1 MTDIAVPLV
10 RTSERNDF
18 KRCPWLWYQSW
29 VLGQTARRVPTWSWF
44 GTAVHR
50 GLEVRYPP
58 GNKRG
63 KKSDMIDAFVEA
75 CDSEHRN
82 VYSAGGE
89 LDTDEV
95 VDGIALGKAML
106 LGYVDEYGKDDE
118 WEVIHSEQSFQ
129 IDVPNPD
136 LGALSPLAIYCGTWD
151 SLWRNRRTKELWL
164 VDHKTRRSFPTN
176 WTFYEINDQG
186 GSYLWV
192 APEVLHEMGI
202 INKKKDKIEG
212 LIFNA
217 LRKHLPSDKP
227 RDDQGMTRNR
237 PLKADYYEA
246 LKDKVDLNPNRLPA
260 IPVLAEYARDLDRIV
275 LGAVSAVQPAPL
287 FHREEVY
294 RSHTERVTQ
303 GQRVQAE
310 VTWMNA
316 VRNGTM
322 PLFKTPTEECTR
334 CQFFDVCQMDETSK
348 EDAAELATA
357 VLMHRDPYASHVA
370 DMERTG
376 GVEVNVKE
384 IK

>member
-1 MTDIAVPLV
+1 MTDIAIPLV

-29 VLGQTARRVPTWSWF
+29 VLGQTSRRVPTWSWF
-44 GTAVHR
+44 GTAIHK

-63 KKSDMIDAFVEA
+63 SKADMIDAFVEA
-75 CDSEHRN
+75 CDAEHRN

-106 LGYVDEYGKDDE
+106 LGYIEEYGKDEE

-129 IDVPNPD
+129 IDVPNLQAGSQD
-136 LGALSPLAIYCGTWD
+136 PLAIYCGTWD
-151 SLWRNRRTKELWL
+151 SLWRHRSTKEFWL
-164 VDHKTRRSFPTN
+164 VDHKTRRSFPSN

-192 APEVLHEMGI
+192 APEVLRALGI
-202 INKKKDKIEG
+202 FKKKDKIEG

-217 LRKHLPSDKP
+217 LRKHLPPDPASLDANGVK
-227 RDDQGMTRNR
+227 RNR

-246 LKDKVDLNPNRLPA
+246 LKGSIDLNPNRLPA
-260 IPVLAEYARDLDRIV
+260 IPVLAEYARDLDLIV
-275 LGAVSAVQPAPL
+275 LGKESAVQPAPL
-287 FHREEVY
+287 FHREEIY
-294 RSHTERVTQ
+294 RSQTERVTQ
-303 GQRVQAE
+303 GQRVQSE

-334 CQFFDVCQMDETSK
+334 CQFFDVCQLDETSK
-348 EDAAELATA
+348 EDAAELAQA
-357 VLMHRDPYASHVA
+357 VLMHRDPYASHVE
-370 DMERTG
+370 DMKRTG
-376 GVEVNVKE
+376 GIEVNVKE

>member
-1 MTDIAVPLV
+1 MTAVPLV

-29 VLGQTARRVPTWSWF
+29 VLGQTSRRVPTWSWF
-44 GTAVHR
+44 GTAIHR

-63 KKSDMIDAFVEA
+63 KKADVIDAFVEA
-75 CDSEHRN
+75 CEQQHRL
-82 VYSAGGE
+82 VYTAGGE
-89 LDTDEV
+89 LNEEEV

-106 LGYVDEYGKDDE
+106 LGYIDEYGKDEE

-129 IDVPNPD
+129 IDVPRLD
-136 LGALSPLAIYCGTWD
+136 LADTDPLAIYCGTWD
-151 SLWRNRRTKELWL
+151 SLWRHRSNKEFWL
-164 VDHKTRRSFPTN
+164 VDHKTRSGFPSN
-176 WTFYEINDQG
+176 WTFYDINDQA

-192 APEVLHEMGI
+192 APEVLRALGI
-202 INKKKDKIEG
+202 FKKKDKIEG

-217 LRKHLPSDKP
+217 LRKHLPPDPSTIDEHGVKRNKP
-227 RDDQGMTRNR
+227 I
-237 PLKADYYEA
+237 KADYYEA
-246 LKDKVDLNPNRLPA
+246 LKSHIDLNPNRLPA
-260 IPVLAEYARDLDRIV
+260 IPVLSQYANDLNLVV
-275 LGAVSAVQPAPL
+275 LGKESAVQPAPL

-294 RSHTERVTQ
+294 RSQVERVKQ

-316 VRNGTM
+316 VRNGEM
-322 PLFKTPTEECTR
+322 PLFKTPTEDCVR

-348 EDAAELATA
+348 QEADELASA
-357 VLMHRDPYASHVA
+357 VLMYRDPYASHVA